1 MNLAVVVT
9 IATAL
14 VLATAATDAVAGVGA
29 ADVGTADV
37 ATPASTTTAAT
48 LASVIPGST
57 TSAETS
63 ASTTVSTAAS
73 AAASISETIS
83 LSDAIERALR
93 LSPAA
98 VSTETAIS
106 LAKANQLETRGSWLP
121 SVSATAGYTK
131 SSDER
136 VDSSTGRL
144 TSESYTAGI
153 SSSLVLFQGGRRLW
167 QNRSTSALVSAAEAD
182 HRGQVFDTILET
194 TTAFYE
200 AAAASDLELLARQ
213 RLERARQQ
221 LAFAETRI
229 EVGTA
234 TRSDVLRA
242 ELEVGNA
249 ELAVLDSESALRTA
263 ALQLG
268 RLVGTASEVFPDAES
283 LPGAAPELPSVDRL
297 VTRAESNSPLVVSR
311 EAELRSAQAS
321 RLTAVSTYLPS
332 VGLTA
337 GYDWFSPDFPPD
349 RRTWNVRLSAS
360 LPIFDRFG
368 REASVQRAKA
378 SLRRAE
384 ATARDALIAARVEV
398 ESAVQDVIAA
408 GQRVTISDRARALAE
423 EDLRVLEE
431 RYQAEAATILDL
443 QASQVALTEAE
454 VGTVRARQALGT
466 AIARLEAVLGE
477 TIEEASG
484 E

>member
-1 MNLAVVVT
+1 MTTWMDGCVQGSGLVGPSGRARLAAV
-9 IATAL
+9 
-14 VLATAATDAVAGVGA
+14 TAAIAIG
-29 ADVGTADV
+29 
-37 ATPASTTTAAT
+37 
-48 LASVIPGST
+48 
-57 TSAETS
+57 
-63 ASTTVSTAAS
+63 AS
-73 AAASISETIS
+73 AAALVGLSPSTALAQTAPTGVGSGRADGSTVSSQAETIS
-83 LSDAIERALR
+83 LGDAIARALT

-98 VSTETAIS
+98 VSTETAIA
-106 LAKANQLETRGSWLP
+106 LAKANQLDTRGSWLP
-121 SVSATAGYTK
+121 SVTASAGYSN
-131 SSDER
+131 SSTER

-144 TSESYTAGI
+144 TSESYTAGL

-167 QNRSTSALVSAAEAD
+167 QNRSTGALVVAAEAD
-182 HRGQVFDTILET
+182 HRGQVFGTILET
-194 TTAFYE
+194 TSAFYE

-221 LAFAETRI
+221 LSFAETRI
-229 EVGTA
+229 EIGTA

-249 ELAVLDSESALRTA
+249 ELAVLDAGSALRTA

-268 RLVGTASEVFPDAES
+268 RLVGTASEVFPEPAS
-283 LPGAAPELPSVDRL
+283 LPDVAPSLPSVERL
-297 VTRAESNSPLVVSR
+297 VSRAEAHSPLVVST
-311 EAELRSAQAS
+311 EAELTSARAS
-321 RLTAVSTYLPS
+321 RLTAVSSYLPTL
-332 VGLTA
+332 GLTG
-337 GYDWFSPDFPPD
+337 GYDWFSTDFPPD
-349 RRTWNVRLSAS
+349 RRSWRVALSAS

-368 REASVQRAKA
+368 READVQRAKA

-384 ATARDALIAARVEV
+384 ATARDALIAARVQV
-398 ESAVQDVIAA
+398 ESAVQDVAA
-408 GQRVTISDRARALAE
+408 AEQRVRISDRARALAE